1 MSRPPASPVSS
12 PSLFSRLLATSF
24 PIAKYCAFLHQRLLT
39 FKHLPSMFKPRAP
52 VVQKIDN
59 AIWINLYRTDSTVN
73 ANNNYI
79 LWITEHSDL
88 SGG

>member
-1 MSRPPASPVSS
+1 
-12 PSLFSRLLATSF
+12 
-24 PIAKYCAFLHQRLLT
+24 
-39 FKHLPSMFKPRAP
+39 MFKPRAP

-73 ANNNYI
+73 VNNNYI
-79 LWITEHSDL
+79 LWITDHNDL